1 MSNLHLILIP
11 VILCGACSSGL
22 GPVVPKNKV
31 ERQMVGLLQK
41 FDLWDDN
48 GDGELDRNELAMALE
63 GTDYNPDRTIDFYDT
78 DDNRRISLSE
88 AQAGY
93 SRAEEAEK
101 HIQARRAAEG
111 GTR

>member
-31 ERQMVGLLQK
+31 ERQMIGLLQK

-48 GDGELDRNELAMALE
+48 GDGELDHSELAMGLE
-63 GTDYNPDRTIDFYDT
+63 GADYNPDRTIDFYDT
-78 DDNRRISLSE
+78 DGNRRICLRE

-101 HIQARRAAEG
+101 RIQARKAAEG
-111 GTR
+111 GAR

>member
-1 MSNLHLILIP
+1 MSNLHRILIP

-22 GPVVPKNKV
+22 GPVVPETAV
-31 ERQMVGLLQK
+31 ERQMIGLLEK
-41 FDLWDDN
+41 FDRWDDN
-48 GDGELDRNELAMALE
+48 GDGELDRNELAMGLE
-63 GTDYNPDRTIDFYDT
+63 GTDYSPERTIDFYDT
-78 DDNRRISLSE
+78 DGNRRISLRE

-101 HIQARRAAEG
+101 RIQARRAAEG